1 MSLFGEIEKLV
12 NNEFNITLNNYR
24 YINIDGKYVYLEG
37 HKGILH
43 LSDEEISFKLKKKTL
58 SIKGYDLK
66 IKILDNT
73 TSVVEGNVLE
83 VNVL

>member
-58 SIKGYDLK
+58 NIKGYNLK

-73 TSVVEGNVLE
+73 TSVVEGNVLQ